1 MTTPTFPSYM
11 PSPMIAGFA
20 QSPDFGM
27 LVTQMDSGPDKQ
39 RPRNSVAI
47 IQRTLQFLVESLANR
62 NAFEVWVRDSVAGG
76 SLWFNWP
83 DPLSGTTKLAR
94 IVGGKVD
101 YAPSDSVN
109 SWAVKFTLE
118 TYG

>member
-1 MTTPTFPSYM
+1 MVS
-11 PSPMIAGFA
+11 GFQ

-39 RPRNSVAI
+39 RPRNSIAI
-47 IQRTLQFLVESLANR
+47 IQRTVQFIVDSLANR
-62 NAFEVWVRDSVAGG
+62 NAFEDWVRDALAGG

-83 DPLSGTTKLAR
+83 DPLRGTTKLAR
-94 IVGGKVD
+94 IVGGKVE
-101 YAPSDSVN
+101 YSPTDSRQT
-109 SWAVKFTLE
+109 WIIKFTLE